1 MFACTSDALFDTS
14 VARPYPPLCNLTAAS
29 HASRPGGSGTAC
41 MDVVNTVQC
50 WTSAHMLY
58 ALPPLVLLP
67 VYYVCA
73 LHMKAAAQ
81 VIPHHAVHARVFPF
95 PFASEESS
103 ATISS
108 LCNSAMHPQAKQ
120 SAVVTDRL

>member
-14 VARPYPPLCNLTAAS
+14 VARPYPPLCNLTAAP
-29 HASRPGGSGTAC
+29 HASHRGGSGTTC

-81 VIPHHAVHARVFPF
+81 VIPRHAVHARVFPF
-95 PFASEESS
+95 PFAAAESS

-108 LCNSAMHPQAKQ
+108 LFCNAPAGQAIG
-120 SAVVTDRL
+120 RGH